1 MSAVKV
7 LQEAAKAVAN
17 MAMAEWQR
25 SYDIDAVW
33 ASQLAAYCGKGG
45 KAGAAD
51 ARPGVCARFTARGR
65 RRSAAA
71 SHRGRGAH
79 AARATGY
86 QRPVRGVWAVGRGG
100 PGARR
105 AGFKV
110 FRQLFCP
117 ILS

>member
-51 ARPGVCARFTARGR
+51 ARRAAQALYAILHCHRCA
-65 RRSAAA
+65 SAP
-71 SHRGRGAH
+71 S
-79 AARATGY
+79 
-86 QRPVRGVWAVGRGG
+86 
-100 PGARR
+100 
-105 AGFKV
+105 
-110 FRQLFCP
+110 
-117 ILS
+117 